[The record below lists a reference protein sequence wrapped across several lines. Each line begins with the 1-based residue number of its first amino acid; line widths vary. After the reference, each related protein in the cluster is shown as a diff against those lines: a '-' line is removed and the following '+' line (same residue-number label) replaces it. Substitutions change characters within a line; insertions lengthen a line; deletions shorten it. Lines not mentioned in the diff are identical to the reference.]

1 MGKSLV
7 VLLAL
12 VTVLTTTVGCSSLAL
27 SAPPET
33 LRVGAPALEQ
43 SALIYLA
50 ADQGLFA
57 RQGLNVVV
65 QDYDTGPAALDALKA
80 GKVDIAGTAEYPLVA
95 RLLQGDPLAV
105 VAATDKFENDFLVA
119 RPDRGI
125 AAPAGLRGKRVG
137 LVRGT
142 IVEFY
147 LARLLELQG
156 IPAEDVTVVNLE
168 LDRLIPALAAGEV
181 DAIAAWQPYVTL
193 AQAAIP
199 SADGRG
205 AVVLP
210 LQSSQP
216 AFGLLVARQPWV
228 KAQGG
233 TLTRFLQALQQAEEQ
248 LIHHPELAQAV
259 TQRRLGFDA
268 GYVARMWPQHRFG
281 LSLDQPLV
289 IAMKDEAEW
298 MIRNGLTPAVT
309 LPDFS
314 ALIDAGAL
322 EAAKPGSVTLVR

>member
-1 MGKSLV
+1 MGKSIV
-7 VLLAL
+7 FAVALL
-12 VTVLTTTVGCSSLAL
+12 TVLTTAGGCSPVARSAPQETLTVG
-27 SAPPET
+27 
-33 LRVGAPALEQ
+33 VPALEQ

-57 RQGLNVVV
+57 RHGLNVVV
-65 QDYDTGPAALDALKA
+65 QDFDTGPAALDALKA
-80 GKVDIAGTAEYPLVA
+80 GKVDLAGTAEFPVVA
-95 RLLQGDPLAV
+95 RLLKGEPLAV
-105 VAATDKFENDFLVA
+105 VAVTDEFENDYVVA

-125 AAPAGLRGKRVG
+125 TTPADLRGKRVG

-156 IPAEDVTVVNLE
+156 IPAEEVTVAHLE
-168 LDRLIPALAAGEV
+168 LGGLIPALAAGEV
-181 DAIAAWQPYVTL
+181 DAIAAWQPYVSQ

-199 SADGRG
+199 PADGRG

-216 AFGLLVARQPWV
+216 VFGLLVGQQPWV
-228 KAQGG
+228 TAQRG
-233 TLTRFLQALQQAEEQ
+233 TVTRFLQALRQAEEQ
-248 LIHHPELAQAV
+248 LIQHPEQAQAV
-259 TQRRLGFDA
+259 TERKLGFGT

-281 LSLDQPLV
+281 LSLDQPLI

-298 MIRNGLTPAVT
+298 MIRNRLAGATR

-314 ALIDAGAL
+314 ALIDTAAL

>member
-1 MGKSLV
+1 MGKSFV

-12 VTVLTTTVGCSSLAL
+12 VTVLTTTAGCSTLAV
-27 SAPPET
+27 SAPQET
-33 LRVGAPALEQ
+33 LTVGAPALEQ

-57 RQGLNVVV
+57 RQRLNVVV
-65 QDYDTGPAALDALKA
+65 QDYETGPAALDALEA
-80 GKVDIAGTAEYPLVA
+80 GEVDIAGTAEYPLVA

-105 VAATDKFENDFLVA
+105 VAATDKFENDYLVA

-125 AAPAGLRGKRVG
+125 TTPAGLRGKRVG

-156 IPAEDVTVVNLE
+156 IPTEDVTVVNLE
-168 LDRLIPALAAGEV
+168 LGRLIPALAAGEV
-181 DAIAAWQPYVTL
+181 DAIAAWQPYVTQ
-193 AQAAIP
+193 AQAAV
-199 SADGRG
+199 SG

-216 AFGLLVARQPWV
+216 VFGLLVARQPWV

-248 LIHHPELAQAV
+248 LIRHPEQAQVV

-268 GYVARMWPQHRFG
+268 GYLARMWPQHRFG

-298 MIRNGLTPAVT
+298 MIRNGLTPVSS

-314 ALIDAGAL
+314 ALIDAAAL